1 MRVHLVL
8 KSHVPKQG
16 LSSEN
21 GALSGIGI
29 STVCGWG
36 EEISPVG
43 EHLLE
48 DAVSQVEEFG
58 FGERGNGDPEEDSQQ
73 RVGLS

>member
-1 MRVHLVL
+1 M
-8 KSHVPKQG
+8 
-16 LSSEN
+16 
-21 GALSGIGI
+21 ALTS
-29 STVCGWG
+29 VQCVAWG